1 MRTPLH
7 RAGVGGPHFLHLSSL
22 GLCQLCLVKP
32 SILSY
37 ANPGLWGLA
46 PSGELPCSALHPPSL
61 PAKLSRLLWSKEQD
75 GFPMW
80 GWHPDSDRTVC
91 FSVAPRHHKEAGQIK
106 ALWPCCPSLPAT
118 HRAHSTWAARERRGF
133 LLAFSVQRSN
143 TFELWRGLCLA
154 SSIKSTEDC
163 HGGGG
168 EWRAWGEVLAE
179 ISWC

>member
-1 MRTPLH
+1 MVPISCISPLWGCANCAWLSPPFSAMQTQAFGVCPFWGTPLLCFTPSQPACKAQQIALIQ
-7 RAGVGGPHFLHLSSL
+7 RAG
-22 GLCQLCLVKP
+22 
-32 SILSY
+32 
-37 ANPGLWGLA
+37 W
-46 PSGELPCSALHPPSL
+46 
-61 PAKLSRLLWSKEQD
+61 
-75 GFPMW
+75 FPMW
-80 GWHPDSDRTVC
+80 GWHPDSGRTVC

-133 LLAFSVQRSN
+133 LLAFSVQRSS

-168 EWRAWGEVLAE
+168 E
-179 ISWC
+179 